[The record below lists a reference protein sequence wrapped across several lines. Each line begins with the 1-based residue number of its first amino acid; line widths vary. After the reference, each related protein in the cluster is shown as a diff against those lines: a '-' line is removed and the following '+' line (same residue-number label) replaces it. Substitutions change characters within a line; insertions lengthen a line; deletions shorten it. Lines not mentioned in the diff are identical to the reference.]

1 MSTILLKTG
10 RGTFNVIETDQIVYV
25 ERLKARSR
33 VFLRD
38 KNLRVN
44 ITFVDLMTK
53 IGDNFQQCH
62 RKFLVNLSCVKKFN
76 NRNLLLD
83 NDVSIPI
90 GLQYKD
96 QFTEKL
102 ISRVDNSLIRKSI

>member
-10 RGTFNVIETDQIVYV
+10 RGTFHIVNTAEIVFV

-33 VFLRD
+33 VFLAD

-44 ITFVDLMTK
+44 VPFLDLCAML
-53 IGDNFQQCH
+53 DDRFEQCH
-62 RKFLVNLSCVKKFN
+62 RKFLVNLDCINKFT
-76 NRNLLLD
+76 NRSILL
-83 NDVSIPI
+83 NTNVSLPM
-90 GLQYKD
+90 GMQFKN

-102 ISRVDNSLIRKSI
+102 MNHISNQTVLKSI